1 MEKTKQ
7 LIIVIVIISLFV
19 AYKYY
24 TDKNTNSNSNTEP
37 SCTTY
42 EPPLF
47 DCSMCSAPQTNT
59 PTVYPAV
66 TPTVYPSVTPFSS

>member
-24 TDKNTNSNSNTEP
+24 TDKNTEP
-37 SCTTY
+37 SCPTY

-47 DCSMCSAPQTNT
+47 DCSMCSAS
-59 PTVYPAV
+59 TVYPAV
-66 TPTVYPSVTPFSS
+66 TPTVYPSIPPFSS